1 MHGTYGGPGMK
12 TTRKDGTKPT
22 THGAGPSSPRPQAP
36 RGPGNLKGKGGIPA
50 NRVVGGKRGK

>member
-1 MHGTYGGPGMK
+1 MYGTYGGPAMK
-12 TTRKDGTKPT
+12 TRKDGTKPT
-22 THGAGPSSPRPQAP
+22 THGPGPKTPTTMP

>member
-12 TTRKDGTKPT
+12 TRKDGSKPT
-22 THGAGPSSPRPQAP
+22 THGPGPTTKTMPA
-36 RGPGNLKGKGGIPA
+36 RGPGASGMRKGGIPA